1 MDINLYLKIITR
13 LSNIKSVKPGQIIT
27 IKLKDL
33 SIGKEKILFK
43 KKYNNLKNYN
53 DILSSAKNIFFNS
66 FEKRL
71 RSDVPISFCLSG
83 GIDSGGLVSVAK
95 KKFGLNP
102 QCISIVNED
111 IRYNENENINYLKK
125 FYDLKVDKIKIPKLN
140 FENFQ
145 TD

>member
-1 MDINLYLKIITR
+1 MISYHL
-13 LSNIKSVKPGQIIT
+13 Q
-27 IKLKDL
+27 
-33 SIGKEKILFK
+33 
-43 KKYNNLKNYN
+43 
-53 DILSSAKNIFFNS
+53 NIFFNS

-102 QCISIVNED
+102 QCFSIVNED

-140 FENFQ
+140 FEKFSNRLDDLISYRQ
-145 TD
+145 SPVSTLSYYMHSYISEKCKKKNK